1 MIEKA
6 QEIFSPEQIET
17 FLIPFAKK
25 DQINFLPL
33 GIKLRL
39 ETRLSRWN
47 SSGDR
52 AQSMG
57 ILRLKKI
64 KKNRKFSILV
74 SDDNINSLQIFQKM
88 QFNPNLQIYFGQN
101 LANSLDIFIDFL
113 ENGYNYDI
121 IFIDLCG
128 KTMNGIELMKNI
140 RGIEKLIHTS
150 CNSYIVGILTTEK
163 QSDLVIDEKG
173 INEYIIRPVNEG
185 MIHNIINRLSSET
198 LL

>member
-1 MIEKA
+1 
-6 QEIFSPEQIET
+6 
-17 FLIPFAKK
+17 
-25 DQINFLPL
+25 
-33 GIKLRL
+33 
-39 ETRLSRWN
+39 
-47 SSGDR
+47 
-52 AQSMG
+52 MG

-64 KKNRKFSILV
+64 KKNQKFSILV

-150 CNSYIVGILTTEK
+150 CNSYIVGILTNEK

-173 INEYIIRPVNEG
+173 INEYIIRPVKDG